1 MAHKLTELELKLSN
15 ELIAQMKMQLDLER
29 SRQGYNNHIQLRGS
43 RNENFAPKLSSK
55 IMYRNNLP
63 NIY

>member
-29 SRQGYNNHIQLRGS
+29 SRQGYNNHI
-43 RNENFAPKLSSK
+43 
-55 IMYRNNLP
+55 
-63 NIY
+63 